1 MSSTYAILDD
11 LVKLVIRSFYPD
23 DFAVIIDAL
32 LREKKRVRDEQL
44 ANTLRVQQKYVR
56 KILLDLKGD
65 SMVKSADVKIE
76 GTKPGERA
84 TTQLLWYIDYK
95 HIIDIVKYKLWMFG
109 KKMESIKV
117 QKIDVQTYRCTV
129 CSKIFTAYDIPKL
142 LSPEGELF
150 CDDCD
155 GELVEDHNN
164 ESLTQTAKH
173 QSDLSSQ
180 LKKIV
185 EQLKKTEGLQIPIF
199 ARDLAEESS
208 GAGSNLTIN
217 ANSSS
222 GFGPKQSAFAP
233 VSQAAAKTP
242 LNTNPNSIDFVIEI
256 LENDNI
262 EMNKAPVKK
271 DNKKT
276 GMASLPPWLLPSN
289 SILNKSKSKINNPN
303 DKSQSAANAQK
314 DSLANVKK
322 EPVVVD
328 QEVYLDYIKNHYK
341 EWESYDPSTDTA
353 SSKRALEDEND
364 IDGFKNKKIK
374 HENSDDND
382 DNNSNSN
389 NNNDNDDDDQQ
400 VASTSQ
406 SSKEDDQCD
415 VFVQVGD
422 KYIPLTQVTE
432 QDQEDMTAQE
442 YEDYSTALYKYATRN
457 ILDFNYNSIIA

>member
-1 MSSTYAILDD
+1 MSSTYTILDD

-23 DFAVIIDAL
+23 DFAVIVDAL

-76 GTKPGERA
+76 GTKPGERT

-109 KKMESIKV
+109 KKMESVKV

-155 GELVEDHNN
+155 GELIEDHNN

-233 VSQAAAKTP
+233 VSQSAATKTP

-289 SILNKSKSKINNPN
+289 SILNKSKNSNNAN
-303 DKSQSAANAQK
+303 VSQANANSQK
-314 DSLANVKK
+314 DNLLNVKR

-341 EWESYDPSTDTA
+341 EWESYDPSNDTTPSSSST
-353 SSKRALEDEND
+353 SSKRALEDENHNNSD
-364 IDGFKNKKIK
+364 PYKKKIK
-374 HENSDDND
+374 YENED
-382 DNNSNSN
+382 SNSTN
-389 NNNDNDDDDQQ
+389 GDYDDQQ

-406 SSKEDDQCD
+406 SPKDQEQEEECD
-415 VFVQVGD
+415 VFVSIGK

-457 ILDFNYNSIIA
+457 LFDYNNSSIIA